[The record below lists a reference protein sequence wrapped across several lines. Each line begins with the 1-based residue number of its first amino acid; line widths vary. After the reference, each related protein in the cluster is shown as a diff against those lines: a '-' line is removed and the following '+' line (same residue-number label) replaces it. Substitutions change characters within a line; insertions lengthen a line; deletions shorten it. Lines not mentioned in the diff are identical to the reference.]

1 MQKIQS
7 DVKNDPVS
15 DNESPKDDWQMC
27 MRVHQ
32 SVTNNSVSCRWQIQV
47 YSRSI
52 KSVKEN
58 PFSKARSQSLVNVW
72 QKMSV
77 ICWSKE
83 IHSKHVDLNGHSIYS
98 PSSVKQI
105 GFILQSIGLILVY
118 SIGLSG
124 FRLYPVESVVDSNG
138 VSLKSI
144 PADLVN
150 SRSH

>member
-47 YSRSI
+47 VGPSSRSRRTHSP
-52 KSVKEN
+52 KLEV
-58 PFSKARSQSLVNVW
+58 SLLLMFD
-72 QKMSV
+72 QKKSV

-83 IHSKHVDLNGHSIYS
+83 IHSIHVDLNGHSIYS